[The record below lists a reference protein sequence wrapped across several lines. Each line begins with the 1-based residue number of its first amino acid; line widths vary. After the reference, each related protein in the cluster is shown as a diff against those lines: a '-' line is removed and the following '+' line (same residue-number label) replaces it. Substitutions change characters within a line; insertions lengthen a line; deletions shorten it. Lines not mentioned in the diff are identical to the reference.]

1 MLDQRKGE
9 GGQSR
14 MNRERGP
21 MDLFHAAAERE
32 KEGAAKQHHIE
43 MIAKGQI
50 NIFEVNQKQEGFNM
64 LEQAIAKLKAE
75 MEANKTN
82 AYVQAIGQFLIEH
95 VKSNPASA
103 EKIMANSKTVA
114 GSLDAMRKE
123 AEKKRTGNFAIL
135 TPQEGFSI
143 ALEYFGIDAKSAS
156 LTPQQPVQEAD
167 LTPIKSND
175 EPQVAD
181 NTPKNKPRF
190 EASFD
195 DFL

>member
-1 MLDQRKGE
+1 
-9 GGQSR
+9 

-21 MDLFHAAAERE
+21 LSLFHAAAERE
-32 KEGAAKQHHIE
+32 KEDAARQHHIK
-43 MIAKGQI
+43 MIAEGQI
-50 NIFEVNQKQEGFNM
+50 NIFEVTQKQEGFNL

-75 MEANKTN
+75 MDANKTN

-95 VKSNPASA
+95 VQSNPASA
-103 EKIMANSKTVA
+103 EKIMTNSKTVA

-123 AEKKRTGNFAIL
+123 AEKKKTGNFAML

-143 ALEYFGIDAKSAS
+143 VLKYFGVDAKAVS
-156 LTPQQPVQEAD
+156 LTRQQPVQEVAPA
-167 LTPIKSND
+167 PIKTND
-175 EPQVAD
+175 EPQVAN
-181 NTPKNKPRF
+181 NTPKTKPRF